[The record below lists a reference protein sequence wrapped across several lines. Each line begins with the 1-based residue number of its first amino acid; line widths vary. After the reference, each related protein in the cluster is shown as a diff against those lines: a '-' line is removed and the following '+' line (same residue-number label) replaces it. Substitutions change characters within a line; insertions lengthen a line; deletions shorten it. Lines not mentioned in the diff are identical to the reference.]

1 MIRMEDTR
9 KRYEITCPYCGKLQ
23 YACKSIFH
31 EMGIE
36 DGGRGT
42 CLECKKVM
50 RLIFCNEKQEM
61 RAEKGGEVDMEIDEM
76 IEELLGMDI
85 VKADDTVLFSKES
98 IDLIHKIAVKCNT
111 IPIVDETKNQAEEY
125 ARGLSA
131 EQVYTD
137 MLYKIVEA
145 PTRIHMRVSARMLIP
160 IIDQKLRDAET
171 EG

>member
-1 MIRMEDTR
+1 
-9 KRYEITCPYCGKLQ
+9 
-23 YACKSIFH
+23 
-31 EMGIE
+31 
-36 DGGRGT
+36 
-42 CLECKKVM
+42 
-50 RLIFCNEKQEM
+50 
-61 RAEKGGEVDMEIDEM
+61 MEIDKM

-85 VKADDTVLFSKES
+85 VKADNTVVFSNKARQ
-98 IDLIHKIAVKCNT
+98 LIHEIAEKCST
-111 IPIVDETKNQAEEY
+111 ISIVDETREQAEEY

-160 IIDQKLRDAET
+160 IIDQKLRSVEV